1 MSENLS
7 RNQIQEQAMQLMYSF
22 LIAQSLNKEIDF
34 QKSVEEVT
42 GMPYDLSDTYLRL
55 LLVKALKYEKE
66 TIEYI
71 TPFLK
76 NWKFERLNF
85 CIQSILILSVTNYKY
100 LDIMDKAVIVNVAIK
115 LAKRYGENNDY
126 KFVNAILDNCLND
139 SIRK

>member
-7 RNQIQEQAMQLMYSF
+7 RNKIQEQAMRLMYSF

-34 QKSVEEVT
+34 KKSIEEVT
-42 GMPYDLSDTYLRL
+42 GVSYDDADYFLKI

-66 TIEYI
+66 TIEYVS
-71 TPFLK
+71 TYLN

-115 LAKRYGENNDY
+115 LAKKYGEANDY
-126 KFVNAILDNCLND
+126 KFVNAILDKCLND

>member
-7 RNQIQEQAMQLMYSF
+7 RNKIQEQAMQLMYSF

-34 QKSVEEVT
+34 KKSIEEVT
-42 GMPYDLSDTYLRL
+42 GVSYDDADYFLKI

-66 TIEYI
+66 TIEYVS
-71 TPFLK
+71 TYLN

-115 LAKRYGENNDY
+115 LAKKYGEANDY
-126 KFVNAILDNCLND
+126 KFVNAILDKCLND

>member
-1 MSENLS
+1 
-7 RNQIQEQAMQLMYSF
+7 
-22 LIAQSLNKEIDF
+22 
-34 QKSVEEVT
+34 
-42 GMPYDLSDTYLRL
+42 MPYDLSDTYLRL

>member
-7 RNQIQEQAMQLMYSF
+7 RNKIQEQAMQLMYSF

-34 QKSVEEVT
+34 KKSIEEVT
-42 GMPYDLSDTYLRL
+42 GVSYDDADYFLKI
-55 LLVKALKYEKE
+55 LLVKALKNEKE
-66 TIEYI
+66 TIEYVS
-71 TPFLK
+71 TYLN

-85 CIQSILILSVTNYKY
+85 CIQSILILSVTNYEY

-115 LAKRYGENNDY
+115 LAKKYGEANDY
-126 KFVNAILDNCLND
+126 KFVNAILDKCLND